1 MKFGSGIFILPA
13 NASVIKPAT
22 KDPLFSVYV
31 FIETAELT
39 FKPDKMANSE
49 QERSSPTPTLDE
61 QPEKESQEHTKSDT
75 LYLTPSKLLGHW
87 FRMDKAIATVFSE
100 YILKVILFGFNHDT
114 ITFPRRSGLRLGERT
129 LCANSGKEDVVSTD
143 IVRVS
148 QFPKWRINR
157 IEKLVTQYLKGNGWD
172 VREVNVFWDEDET
185 SISVKW
191 DYKLPEESDEE
202 ANEASQEPAE
212 KALLT
217 SLN

>member
-1 MKFGSGIFILPA
+1 
-13 NASVIKPAT
+13 
-22 KDPLFSVYV
+22 
-31 FIETAELT
+31 
-39 FKPDKMANSE
+39 MANSE

-61 QPEKESQEHTKSDT
+61 QPEKESQEHTKSDIV
-75 LYLTPSKLLGHW
+75 YLTPSTLLGHW
-87 FRMDKAIATVFSE
+87 FRIDKAIATVFSE

-114 ITFPRRSGLRLGERT
+114 ITFPRRSGLRLGERI
-129 LCANSGKEDVVSTD
+129 LCANSGKEGVVSTD
-143 IVRVS
+143 IVGVS
-148 QFPKWRINR
+148 QCPKWRINR
-157 IEKLVTQYLKGNGWD
+157 IEKLVTQYLKDNGWD